1 MNITWI
7 ERDWCLKLVTASNR
21 TSGWGLSSLFNPDM
35 LINIFCIFWGWS
47 FRKHSELKSK
57 FWISISFIL
66 VSLHLTRS
74 SLFSEMCSLYFI
86 SSELLLRP
94 SCCFKWLSSPIA
106 QLIFSLERLQW
117 FIDCYAGCEIFAYF
131 PANNKCLFF
140 QVMNE

>member
-1 MNITWI
+1 MN
-7 ERDWCLKLVTASNR
+7 L
-21 TSGWGLSSLFNPDM
+21 
-35 LINIFCIFWGWS
+35 NII
-47 FRKHSELKSK
+47 H
-57 FWISISFIL
+57 L

-117 FIDCYAGCEIFAYF
+117 FIDCYAGCEIFADF
-131 PANNKCLFF
+131 PANNKCFFF
-140 QVMNE
+140 QVNERHIYKYIYSTKTYNNWMNNVKCWTRMFSKYGKRFLNWTVIFRRHLQ